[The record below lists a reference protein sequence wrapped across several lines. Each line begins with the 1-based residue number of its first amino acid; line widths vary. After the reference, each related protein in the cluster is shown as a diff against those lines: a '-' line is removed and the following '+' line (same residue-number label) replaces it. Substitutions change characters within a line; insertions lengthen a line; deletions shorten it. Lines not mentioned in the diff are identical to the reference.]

1 MDTTAEFARLSKEVD
16 LAICQHYTALDKKG
30 HLLHPPGHTV
40 KDLPFNHPERI
51 KVENEELEEFV
62 HAAYGISFPKKT
74 ITPSHRAPFFFL
86 ADLFFERVKNALGFA
101 NRAGGKTFCV
111 AILNHLDMTFKS
123 GCEIASAGAS
133 LDQASKCYR
142 YFTEF
147 LQRPWFLDL
156 KLRYLE
162 HTSRDLVQK
171 SIQSWT
177 AFDTGSVLEV
187 ITGSEKGLRS
197 PHPHKARVDEIDLMD
212 WSVLQTGLS
221 MAHSSNGVRGQNVF
235 TSTRQREN
243 GPMNRLLDAAAD
255 KGIEIYQW
263 NIWEAVEQC
272 NRRCMKDPKFGT
284 CPIYTFCKGKAHHSG
299 GFYKIDD
306 FVDKVR
312 IIDRDTFETEWLNE
326 KPSRHKDVYSMF
338 EAPKHVMTPA
348 RLSKMFGTLNIPS
361 TWQRISAI
369 DFGSSPGHPF
379 VYLKVC
385 ILPNGAFLVFHEYVA
400 EQRLLRDH
408 AQSIVSSPHF
418 MAGEMI
424 YSDHDRQ
431 DNMELRQYGVRTREA
446 VKDVLP
452 GIDLIKSLLSGFPP
466 SEEPQLYVWHT
477 CRRTI
482 AEFSLYRWQ
491 TNPDGTPKKNENPE
505 KEDDHCMDA
514 LRYAIFSH
522 KRKVKSGYRAM
533 SIPGI

>member
-1 MDTTAEFARLSKEVD
+1 MDTALEFERLNKEVD
-16 LAICQHYTALDKKG
+16 LAICQHYTALNPKG
-30 HLLHPPGHTV
+30 ELLNPVGSTAKHLPV
-40 KDLPFNHPERI
+40 NHPERI
-51 KVENEELEEFV
+51 KIENDELEEFI

-74 ITPSHRAPFFFL
+74 VTPGHRAPFHFI
-86 ADLFFERVKNALGFA
+86 ADLFYERIKNALGFA
-101 NRAGGKTFCV
+101 NRTGGKTYAV
-111 AILNHLDMTFKS
+111 AVLNHLDMTFKP
-123 GCEIASAGAS
+123 GCEIASAGAV

-142 YFTEF
+142 YFTGF
-147 LQRPWFLDL
+147 LERDWFVDYEQ
-156 KLRYLE
+156 RYLDT
-162 HTSRDLVQK
+162 TSRSLKTK

-177 AFDTGSVLEV
+177 SFDTGSVLEV

-197 PHPHKARVDEIDLMD
+197 PHPHKARIDEIDLME
-212 WSVLQTGLS
+212 WSILQTGLS
-221 MAHSSNGVRGQNVF
+221 MAQTSNGIRGQNVF

-243 GPMNRLLDAAAD
+243 GPMNRLLETAAA
-255 KGIEIYQW
+255 KGIEIYEW
-263 NIWEAVEQC
+263 NIWESVEQC
-272 NRRCMKDPKFGT
+272 NRRCLRDPVFGT
-284 CPIYTFCKGKAHHSG
+284 CPIFNFCRGKAHHSD

-312 IIDRDTFETEWLNE
+312 IIDTESFETEWLNS
-326 KPSRHKDVYSMF
+326 KPSRHKDVYPMF
-338 EAPKHVMTPA
+338 EPSKHVMTPA
-348 RLSKMFGTLNIPS
+348 KLLKMFGVQS
-361 TWQRISAI
+361 VSAQWQRISGL

-385 ILPNGAFLVFHEYVA
+385 MLPNGAFLIFHEYVA

-408 AQSIVSSPHF
+408 AQNIVSSPHF
-418 MAGEMI
+418 LSSETI
-424 YSDHDRQ
+424 YADHDRQ
-431 DNMELRQYGVRTREA
+431 DNMELKQYGVRTRPA

-466 SEEPQLYVWHT
+466 SEEPQIYVWYT
-477 CRRTI
+477 CKRTI

-522 KRKVKSGYRAM
+522 KRKVKSGYRATT
-533 SIPGI
+533 IVGI